1 MVPETWPIDALEDVA
16 NCPYCGGAN
25 RTLAYEGVEDWAFGC
40 APGHWRYWDCGNCRA
55 LYLHPRPTIQT
66 IGNAYSSYYTH
77 GDEKAGGLLVRM
89 KQRIRNEFWS
99 LSLRASLH
107 PRLGLPSWFRRPIQ
121 WLKPF
126 IAEPFGLREMAQ
138 LPKGLLVDVGCGNG
152 DKLRLANQLGWQA
165 QGIEMDA
172 AAVQAAKMQGLHV
185 EQGGYELLERYRG
198 QVDCVVC
205 SHVLEHV
212 HQPMN
217 LLRMLLASLKPQGVL
232 LLSAPNASSGLR
244 VHYGGNWRGLEAPR
258 HLAIPDAVW
267 LTEWLRAEGLCCTQ
281 VSSQP
286 LETAIESERIHS
298 RALQISLDDVRT
310 AKAFLKG
317 APALS
322 ASQQDIVQL
331 VCVRSQS

>member
-1 MVPETWPIDALEDVA
+1 MVSETWPIVALEDVA
-16 NCPYCGGAN
+16 NCPYCGEAN
-25 RTLAYEGVEDWAFGC
+25 RTLAYEGIEDWAFGC
-40 APGHWRYWDCGNCRA
+40 APGHWRYWDCGNCKA
-55 LYLHPRPTIQT
+55 LYLHPRPTVDS
-66 IGNAYSSYYTH
+66 IGKAYRSYYTH
-77 GDEKAGGLLVRM
+77 GDEKVAGLLAGL

-99 LSLRASLH
+99 LDMRTSLH
-107 PRLGLPSWFRRPIQ
+107 PRVGLPSWFRRPIQ

-217 LLRMLLASLKPQGVL
+217 LLRMLLASLKPQGSFVECAECFQWIACPL
-232 LLSAPNASSGLR
+232 WWKLARAGGATASSYSRCCMVDGM
-244 VHYGGNWRGLEAPR
+244 VAGGGFVL
-258 HLAIPDAVW
+258 HTGFLATPGD
-267 LTEWLRAEGLCCTQ
+267 RY
-281 VSSQP
+281 
-286 LETAIESERIHS
+286 
-298 RALQISLDDVRT
+298 
-310 AKAFLKG
+310 
-317 APALS
+317 
-322 ASQQDIVQL
+322 
-331 VCVRSQS
+331 